1 MEADPDYQFLF
12 PNPGENIGTP
22 ILGFSDVS
30 FGYKNGP
37 TLFYN
42 LNFGL
47 DLESRAAVVGPNGM
61 ERKRERGGFV
71 CVLCCHCVRLSIA
84 HALYCKAVHKTPP
97 HTILHNTQYPTKNPH
112 QVWERQHYCTC

>member
-61 ERKRERGGFV
+61 LELLLLLSCTRDP
-71 CVLCCHCVRLSIA
+71 LCIA
-84 HALYCKAVHKTPP
+84 CNDHH
-97 HTILHNTQYPTKNPH
+97 HHDHIM
-112 QVWERQHYCTC
+112 QVWVRQRFYTC